1 MPNYTGDNTTNNILI
16 RQDDVADIYDGM
28 GGNDTL
34 DGTNITTA
42 LTIDM
47 VAGTLRGNSTNGT
60 TDTIRNFENV
70 TGGSANDV
78 ITGDTGNNVLRG
90 GGGSDTLNGG
100 AGDDTLYG
108 DAGDDTLNGG
118 SGNDLLIGGTG
129 NNSLSGGAGIDRAV
143 INANA
148 ANFVSTQFGITQQI
162 VTTGGGFDRVS
173 TVETLSFNNLDVN
186 VNATTGNAVLQANAD
201 VRALNADA
209 TVLGTGGSSR
219 GTTYGTGV
227 LNNDLDIDDV
237 MTVASAR
244 AGTAVGAANTT
255 VGSNTVVVGVYG
267 TLTISSDGSYSYTA
281 NNAKAAGSGAPVQDV
296 FTYTAS
302 DGSTDTAT
310 STSTLTFNVTGVNDA
325 PVQGTITHAPTD
337 DNAAAFSF
345 AQNLTAGA
353 TDPDTGDQITLTT
366 SSVAVSAVYSG
377 TSAGSPYPT
386 GTVTVPS
393 TQYTVNPNG
402 SFTFDPRYFDR
413 LNVGGIATV
422 TVDYT
427 LTDGH
432 GGTLTKAFTFVV
444 NGANDAATFGG
455 TNTQQIGEDG
465 TQVGGTVTI
474 VDVDNSVSSPG
485 ITLAPNASGQGVYG
499 NFAIAQNGTW
509 TYTVDTTKTQ
519 GLNVDDHKVET
530 FAIVSADGTPS
541 TVSVTVNGVNDIATF
556 TGQVSGE
563 IEEKATTP
571 TTGQVNVSD
580 VDSSTAIVNVSHVDL
595 VPPPPPPRG
604 DLDLASVGQLSVQG
618 SYGSFTISPTGAW
631 SYAVDSRAV
640 ALHDDAND
648 VFQITTAD
656 GTTQDITIIVHG
668 VDDPTSFSGDLT
680 GTTNEDAQSAI
691 MGSIDAIDLDDEV
704 TFVADT
710 DDSQALGTFTIDAN
724 GDWTFTVDNAAAQSL
739 RAGASQTLTFH
750 VGTTAGDET
759 DVLITVTG
767 NNDAAEPDG
776 AIGPRMFENGT
787 VAGVSYTNN
796 TVEGDLN
803 AGDPDRDALVNENTW
818 RPESRQHEFGSL
830 TIDASGHYIYTLDQ
844 NNAEVDALNVG
855 EQVVDSIIVT
865 TFDGTEQEINVAID
879 GANDAAVF
887 TGDLAVTVDASETAF
902 PGQIVVTD
910 VDNADTTVS
919 ADADP
924 GEDGSYALEGTY
936 GTLVLYPDGH
946 YFYTQNG
953 NTPPEGEG
961 AADTFQ
967 FASGDGTV
975 GTITITIDQAAVV
988 SGNEATID
996 EDLATPFHGVLV
1008 VADPDDDTTIV
1019 AQTDV
1024 AGSKGYGTFSIDEDG
1039 NWTYQLDTTKT
1050 QFLNVGDSDTDTLQV
1065 QAGDETVTLTVT
1077 ITGSNDIATSDGGSA
1092 ILTND
1097 NAGPVLVDLVSDIT
1111 DPDDAQTISNVRITV
1126 LDASGHVIPGVVLPA
1141 SAYTLDGTDFTLNT
1155 GFFDTLNFG
1164 QLNQVRI
1171 AYTVTSGT
1179 ETFNDFR
1186 VIAVQGA
1193 DDAPVVVATAVAT
1206 DEDTAFNG
1214 RVATFDIDGGNSPSP
1229 VVSLVSGPAHG
1240 TLALQADGS
1249 FTYTPDAN
1257 FNGTDTFYVTS
1268 PGAVANVSSALVTGL
1283 GGVAGFG
1290 ENVVQVGDDVS
1301 QTIDLTA
1308 VFGPQGLT
1316 IFGQT
1321 FTAANL
1327 SNNGYLQLGATESSQ
1342 YDPAE
1347 LAASEAPIF
1356 SIFGTDHNNRSGNG
1370 GVSPGGDSTGSNRV
1384 YYDLDA
1390 ATRTLTITF
1399 DDVASYSDNSADS
1412 GRSNAYQMVIHQLAD
1427 GSLDVTYRYENVD
1440 WTNTA
1445 YNDGVAPFV
1454 GVTDGTPANRAVVTA
1469 DALTLDTT
1477 MGNSGFTG
1485 VYHFTVSP
1493 TGVITETPIAI
1504 AVTVTVNPVN
1514 DAPTIVDTAETVSES
1529 AGYYR
1534 IDLAGTA
1541 RDVDGDSVTV
1551 SGIPSVH
1558 VVNANGT
1565 DMLLD
1570 ANLYDVNEDGS
1581 VTLNLD
1587 EIAVNLHNLETE
1599 VIRIDYAV
1607 TDGHSDPVGGSYTV
1621 TVVGEPEQV
1630 TAPVGGGPLSGSA
1643 FDDEI
1648 YGSNVVDTITAGQG
1662 NDIVYGNGGSDVIY
1676 GNQGNDTL
1684 FGGQGND
1691 TLYGGQ
1697 GNDLL
1702 YGGAGDDYLEG
1713 GKGTNEIHGGGGND
1727 TVGYRFAT
1735 SAVTASLV
1743 GQGTDLATFAAVH
1756 GVGFGA
1762 TEATDAGGD
1771 LFDTY
1776 FDIANIT
1783 GSSFGDTLTGDDNA
1797 NILTGGLGNDTLD
1810 GGAGVDTAAFAGAVA
1825 GYSFT
1830 TIPNADGLVTGFSA
1844 VKDTNTSNGDE
1855 GTDTLTSIE
1864 QLQFADVRLS
1874 ANDLV
1879 QVFDAAGK
1887 LTGTFNTIDAAVDSA
1902 VSGGTVIVRGGT
1914 YVEQVTVTNASNLTI
1929 RAAAGETVTIVAPE
1943 DLRIT
1948 GERVNGTAVNGVF
1961 TVTDSTNVTLQGIHI
1976 DGAGAGGLAL
1986 GEDEFSGV
1994 FFENSSGAL
2003 FNVDVTSIRDAYV
2016 GDNGEL
2022 SGGQRGRAVLIENDS
2037 ALAFQMSGGSISD
2050 FQKNGLVA
2058 TNAVLDVHGVAIAG
2072 GGVVGSLAQNGIV
2085 TFGSSGVIAGNTIT
2099 GLGYPTDASSATGI
2113 LLVSGNHDLAVTGNT
2128 VTGATTDSYF
2138 TGIYVNSD
2146 VNGGSVTGNTVSNAD
2161 TGIIVGGAIG
2171 PQTIAV
2177 SGNIVTAS
2185 DVGVEFAPTNLDS
2198 TVAHVVTGSAL
2209 HDEIDGAAGNDL
2221 LTGLAGDDTLFGHDG
2236 NDTLYG
2242 NQGNDELH
2250 GGLGTDTLYGGQGDD
2265 TLFGDEGND
2274 MLFGNLG
2281 DDTLVGGG
2289 GDDTLTGGGGADTF
2303 RMEASGH
2310 DTITDFNQG
2319 AGDRIDLRFTGFETL
2334 SELTVSQGSGANHYV
2349 VEGDADSNGV
2359 VDFHLDVFG
2368 AAVAPNQDAFIFA
2381 S

>member
-47 VAGTLRGNSTNGT
+47 VAGTLRGNSGNGT

-70 TGGSANDV
+70 TGGSGNDV

-118 SGNDLLIGGTG
+118 SGNDLLIGGAG

-173 TVETLSFNNLDVN
+173 TVETLSFNNVDVN
-186 VNATTGNAVLQANAD
+186 VNSATGNAVLQANAD

-209 TVLGTGGSSR
+209 TVLGTGGSTR
-219 GTTYGTGV
+219 GTTYGNGV

-237 MTVASAR
+237 MTVAGIR
-244 AGTAVGAANTT
+244 AGTAAGADAPVGT
-255 VGSNTVVVGVYG
+255 NTVVVGMYG

-302 DGSTDTAT
+302 DGSADTAT

-337 DNAAAFSF
+337 DNAALFSF

-353 TDPDTGDQITLTT
+353 SDPDTGDQVTLTT
-366 SSVAVSAVYSG
+366 SSVSVTAVYSG
-377 TSAGSPYPT
+377 PSQNFFGYPT
-386 GTVTVPS
+386 GTPTVPS
-393 TQYTVNPNG
+393 TQYTVNADG
-402 SFTFDPRYFDR
+402 SFTFNPRYFDQ
-413 LNVGGIATV
+413 LNVGGVATV
-422 TVDYT
+422 TVNYT

-432 GGTLTKAFTFVV
+432 GGNLTKAFTFVV

-455 TNTQQIGEDG
+455 TATGSVSEDG
-465 TQVGGTVTI
+465 TSVSGMVS
-474 VDVDNSVSSPG
+474 VSDVDNAG
-485 ITLAPNASGQGVYG
+485 FFAGTALASGENGQGDYG
-499 NFAIAQNGTW
+499 SFTINSFGQW

-519 GLNVDDHKVET
+519 GLNVGTPATET
-530 FAIVSADGTPS
+530 FDIVSTDGTAS
-541 TVSVTVNGVNDIATF
+541 TVSVTVNGVNDPATF
-556 TGQVSGE
+556 TGNVSGE
-563 IEEKATTP
+563 IEEKAPTP

-580 VDSSTAIVNVSHVDL
+580 VDSSTAIVNVSHVSL
-595 VPPPPPPRG
+595 IPLPPRG
-604 DLDLASVGQLSVQG
+604 DFTASAVAELSVQG

-680 GTTNEDAQSAI
+680 GTTNEDAQGAI

-710 DDSQALGTFTIDAN
+710 DDSQALGTFSIDAN

-776 AIGPRMFENGT
+776 DIGPRMFENGT

-844 NNAEVDALNVG
+844 NNAEVNALNVG

-887 TGDLAVTVDASETAF
+887 TGDLAVTVDASEDAF
-902 PGQIVVTD
+902 EGQIFVMD
-910 VDNADTTVS
+910 VDNDDTTVS

-936 GTLVLYPDGH
+936 GTLVLYADGH

-953 NTPPEGEG
+953 DTPPEGEG

-996 EDLATPFHGVLV
+996 EDLATPFQGVLV
-1008 VADPDDDTTIV
+1008 VADPDDDTTII

-1024 AGSKGYGTFSIDEDG
+1024 PGSGGFGTFSIDENG
-1039 NWTYQLDTTKT
+1039 NWTYQLDTNKT
-1050 QFLNVGDSDTDTLQV
+1050 QYLNVGVTATDTLQV

-1111 DPDDAQTISNVRITV
+1111 DPDDVQTISNVRITV

-1155 GFFDTLNFG
+1155 GFFDTLNVG

-1206 DEDTAFNG
+1206 DEDTVLNG
-1214 RVATFDIDGGNSPSP
+1214 RVATFDIDSGNSPAP
-1229 VVSLVSGPAHG
+1229 TVSLVSGPAHG

-1257 FNGTDTFYVTS
+1257 FNGTDTFYVTD
-1268 PGAVANVSSALVTGL
+1268 GAAPISSALQTGL
-1283 GGVAGFG
+1283 GGETGFG
-1290 ENVVQVGDDVS
+1290 TMVPRDDDSRV
-1301 QTIDLTA
+1301 IDLTPA
-1308 VFGPQGLT
+1308 FGPSGLVVGGAQFT
-1316 IFGQT
+1316 TATLNTEGTVQIGGTSFFGICAY
-1321 FTAANL
+1321 FNP
-1327 SNNGYLQLGATESSQ
+1327 GLGGE
-1342 YDPAE
+1342 
-1347 LAASEAPIF
+1347 
-1356 SIFGTDHNNRSGNG
+1356 
-1370 GVSPGGDSTGSNRV
+1370 VSPGGNSQGTGAI
-1384 YYDLDA
+1384 YYALDA
-1390 ATRTLTITF
+1390 ETKTLTVTY
-1399 DDVASYSDNSADS
+1399 DDVEQVGHTDS
-1412 GRSNAYQMVIHQLAD
+1412 PNAFQIVIHQLAD
-1427 GSLDVTYRYENVD
+1427 GSIDVTYRYEN
-1440 WTNTA
+1440 TA
-1445 YNDGVAPFV
+1445 ALDNGAFV
-1454 GVTDGTPANRAVVTA
+1454 GVQSSQSLYNYIDTA
-1469 DALTLDTT
+1469 TAADLDTVA
-1477 MGNSGFTG
+1477 GNTGIVG
-1485 VYHFTVSP
+1485 VYQYHIAANGVVSVP
-1493 TGVITETPIAI
+1493 PLGT
-1504 AVTVTVNPVN
+1504 AVTVTVAPVN

-1551 SGIPSVH
+1551 SGVPSVH

-1570 ANLYDVNEDGS
+1570 ANLYEVNEDGS

-1621 TVVGEPEQV
+1621 TVVGEPEQID
-1630 TAPVGGGPLSGSA
+1630 APAGGGPLSGTA
-1643 FDDEI
+1643 YDDDI
-1648 YGSNVVDTITAGQG
+1648 QGSNVVDTITAGQG
-1662 NDIVYGNGGSDVIY
+1662 NDVVHAND
-1676 GNQGNDTL
+1676 GNDVV
-1684 FGGQGND
+1684 FGNQGND

-1697 GNDLL
+1697 GNDML
-1702 YGGAGDDYLEG
+1702 YGGQGDDTLYGDSGDDYFEG
-1713 GKGTNEIHGGGGND
+1713 GKGINAIHGGGGND
-1727 TVGYRFAT
+1727 TVSYLNAS

-1743 GQGTDLATFAAVH
+1743 GQGTDFVEFAAVH
-1756 GVGFGA
+1756 DAGVGIA
-1762 TEATDAGGD
+1762 EATDTNGD

-1783 GSSFGDTLTGDDNA
+1783 GSRFGDTLTGDTNA

-1810 GGAGVDTAAFAGAVA
+1810 GGDGIDTAAFAGAVA

-1830 TIPNADGLVTGFSA
+1830 TIANADGLVTGFSA
-1844 VKDTNTSNGDE
+1844 VTDTDTANGDE

-1874 ANDLV
+1874 ADDLV

-1887 LTGTFNTIDAAVDSA
+1887 LTGTFKTIDQAVDSA

-1914 YVEQVTVTNASNLTI
+1914 YVEQVTVTGATNLTI
-1929 RAAAGETVTIVAPE
+1929 KAAAGETVTIVAPE
-1943 DLRIT
+1943 DLQIT

-1961 TVTDSTNVTLQGIHI
+1961 TVTGSTNVTLQGIHI
-1976 DGAGAGGLAL
+1976 DGAGAGGSAS

-1994 FFENSSGAL
+1994 FFENSSGSL
-2003 FNVDVTSIRDAYV
+2003 IGVDVTSIRDAYV
-2016 GDNGEL
+2016 GDGGEL

-2058 TNAVLDVHGVAIAG
+2058 TNAVLDVQGVAIAG

-2113 LLVSGNHDLAVTGNT
+2113 LLFSGNHDLAVTGNT

-2146 VNGGSVTGNTVSNAD
+2146 VSGGSVTGNTVSNAD

-2185 DVGVEFAPTNLDS
+2185 DVGVEFNPDSDS
-2198 TVAHVVTGSAL
+2198 TVAHTVAGSAL
-2209 HDEIDGAAGNDL
+2209 HDELSGADGNDL
-2221 LTGLAGDDTLFGHDG
+2221 LTGLAGDDVLYGNGG
-2236 NDTLYG
+2236 NDILYG
-2242 NQGNDELH
+2242 NQGSDELH
-2250 GGLGTDTLYGGQGDD
+2250 GGFGSDTLYGGQSDD

-2359 VDFHLDVFG
+2359 IDFHLDVFG